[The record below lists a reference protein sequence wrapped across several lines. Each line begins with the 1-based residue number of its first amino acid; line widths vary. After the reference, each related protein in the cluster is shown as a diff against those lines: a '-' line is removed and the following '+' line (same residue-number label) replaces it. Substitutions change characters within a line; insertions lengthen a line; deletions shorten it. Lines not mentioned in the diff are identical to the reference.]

1 MWSLAHSL
9 LHSVLEHGVFSHT
22 DISQRS
28 VATRLRC
35 GEIFD
40 NYFTANLL
48 IEPDSERI
56 VTSGQSNLTK
66 GCIWTVLPI
75 FHNGQPFPFKIAL
88 PTEELASH
96 TWFLGPT
103 RLRLHKPN
111 GISLS
116 SAIFV
121 GLTIV
126 TDRPPRYSVCK
137 NRRRRY
143 LVMQCG

>member
-35 GEIFD
+35 GEIFN

-48 IEPDSERI
+48 MEPDSERI
-56 VTSGQSNLTK
+56 LTSGQSNLTK

-75 FHNGQPFPFKIAL
+75 FHNGQPFPFKTVL
-88 PTEELASH
+88 PAEELASH

-103 RLRLHKPN
+103 RLHKPN

-126 TDRPPRYSVCK
+126 TDRPRYSVCK
-137 NRRRRY
+137 NRPHRY
-143 LVMQCG
+143 LVLQCG